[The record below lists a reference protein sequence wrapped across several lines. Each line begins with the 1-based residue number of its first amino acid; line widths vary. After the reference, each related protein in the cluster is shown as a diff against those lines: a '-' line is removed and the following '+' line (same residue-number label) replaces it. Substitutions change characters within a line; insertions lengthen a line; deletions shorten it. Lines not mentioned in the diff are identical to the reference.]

1 MSPIKRAV
9 SSKANQKQQRFK
21 LSLTT
26 SDERVAELIE
36 ELNLMLGSK
45 EDQDL
50 VVTAMTSGS
59 KEYIDWVKTQTAK
72 HEKQNNI
79 PRN

>member
-1 MSPIKRAV
+1 M
-9 SSKANQKQQRFK
+9 
-21 LSLTT
+21 TT

-36 ELNLMLGSK
+36 DINIMLGSK

-59 KEYIDWVKTQTAK
+59 KEYFDWVKTQTAK
-72 HEKQNNI
+72 HEK
-79 PRN
+79 

>member
-1 MSPIKRAV
+1 M
-9 SSKANQKQQRFK
+9 
-21 LSLTT
+21 TT

-36 ELNLMLGSK
+36 ELNIMLGSK

-50 VVTAMTSGS
+50 VVSAMTSGS

-72 HEKQNNI
+72 NEK
-79 PRN
+79 